1 MMQIFDIDGE
11 KLNSI
16 KIDFSSEE
24 YHIEHPFIINDILK
38 KKEKIAEIKVYPDL
52 NILKEI
58 GFILY
63 GKELDKG
70 DRWAKR
76 QKHSLHLRQLE
87 APVEKTFKKLIRLP
101 TNHYIELDINN
112 SKVRVH
118 GDFVDLR
125 EKGVWQEY

>member
-52 NILKEI
+52 NI
-58 GFILY
+58 
-63 GKELDKG
+63 
-70 DRWAKR
+70 
-76 QKHSLHLRQLE
+76 
-87 APVEKTFKKLIRLP
+87 
-101 TNHYIELDINN
+101 
-112 SKVRVH
+112 
-118 GDFVDLR
+118 
-125 EKGVWQEY
+125 